1 MRCWACTRCAG
12 RSIRSTPCDC
22 AAGIRFALVVVVVFF
37 RCALL
42 GLRRFGAAR
51 RVPPRQAANLL
62 SGPKDWIKRPL
73 PNFPTRAQRLS
84 GIEAG
89 ASPVRLEQRWPEAAR
104 HLPRPCHPGQGCV
117 AQTSTRRD
125 RGMRGSVLPS
135 NLLSG
140 TTAEATAVARGGCV
154 RAGQASRSAWGAT
167 DAPAS
172 TRSLESASWSNFLAR
187 QKVGRPPGRDPAR
200 CNAPATPWQG
210 VKAKSPTTALS
221 PHRPGIAIAGQCWPE
236 ATVPAPC
243 TNLAPAAPAPG
254 DTATPS
260 RPPHRPC

>member
-51 RVPPRQAANLL
+51 RVPARQPANLL
-62 SGPKDWIKRPL
+62 LGPKDWIKRPFA
-73 PNFPTRAQRLS
+73 NFPTPAQRLS

-104 HLPRPCHPGQGCV
+104 HIPRPCHPDQGCV
-117 AQTSTRRD
+117 AQTSARRD
-125 RGMRGSVLPS
+125 RGMRGSVGPS

-154 RAGQASRSAWGAT
+154 RAGQASRSAWVAT
-167 DAPAS
+167 GAPAS

-200 CNAPATPWQG
+200 CTAPATPWQG

-221 PHRPGIAIAGQCWPE
+221 PSQ
-236 ATVPAPC
+236 PA
-243 TNLAPAAPAPG
+243 
-254 DTATPS
+254 
-260 RPPHRPC
+260 